1 MESVMNFGSKLW
13 IIIVNYGRKS
23 IKKAEIPSAN
33 GISAK
38 LFLIYSNFSGVKL
51 EYSPFL

>member
-1 MESVMNFGSKLW
+1 MERVMNFGSKLC
-13 IIIVNYGRKS
+13 IIIVIDVRKS

-38 LFLIYSNFSGVKL
+38 LFLIYSNLTG
-51 EYSPFL
+51 